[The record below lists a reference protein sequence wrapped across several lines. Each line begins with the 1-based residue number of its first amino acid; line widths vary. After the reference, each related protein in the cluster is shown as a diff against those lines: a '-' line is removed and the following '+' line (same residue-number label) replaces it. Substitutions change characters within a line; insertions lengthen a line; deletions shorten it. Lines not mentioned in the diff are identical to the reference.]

1 MVIKNFFILLIVPII
16 IISSGCGLLYTNV
29 TRPLSR
35 DFDNTP
41 IGSKKCTIS
50 SYKINVPLLPL
61 TTSRVSAEWDTELIS
76 EASRKAGIQKIYY
89 TDVKTVDILL
99 STIKRQTIII
109 YGD

>member
-1 MVIKNFFILLIVPII
+1 VIKNWLFLLILPVMIAY
-16 IISSGCGLLYTNV
+16 SGCALLYTNV

-41 IGSKKCTIS
+41 IGSKKYTIS
-50 SYKINVPLLPL
+50 TYKINVPLMPL
-61 TTSRVSAEWDTELIS
+61 TTSRISAEWDTEHIS

-89 TDVKTVDILL
+89 TDVQISDILF
-99 STIKRQTIII
+99 STLRRQTIII

>member
-1 MVIKNFFILLIVPII
+1 MIRKRLLLLILPIMI
-16 IISSGCGLLYTNV
+16 ASSGCGFLCSNV

-41 IGSKKCTIS
+41 IGAKKCTIS
-50 SYKINVPLLPL
+50 TYKINVPLMPL
-61 TTSRVSAEWDTELIS
+61 TTSRLSAEWDTERIS

-89 TDVKTVDILL
+89 TEVHTAEILL
-99 STIKRQTIII
+99 STFRQQTIII